1 MSVKIKK
8 ILLAIR
14 DVSAKKAIARAAT
27 IARKADAQIELFSAV
42 RPASTLLRSKAH
54 ALQVSRA
61 QVEERLARLETL
73 AQDLRDEGL
82 TVSCKVE
89 LDYAGA
95 EAILRRVQVA
105 KPDLVIIEAHKHAL
119 LSRLLLSQTDFELIR
134 NCAAPLL
141 IIKAVAVSA
150 RPAVLAALDPWHSS
164 GKPAALDA
172 RIADVGHAISRA
184 LGGKLHAVHVHA
196 PLMRYETDSIMAP
209 VVVPVPV
216 GEQKKHTAAVRQRF
230 RSMARKFEIAPQNV
244 HLRLGDPG
252 MVLPELARSLKV
264 DTLVLGAVSRSAL
277 TRVLIGNT
285 AERVLD
291 ATPCNLLIVKPK
303 GFRPAKR

>member
-1 MSVKIKK
+1 MSFKIKK

-27 IARKADAQIELFSAV
+27 IAHRSNAQIELFCAV
-42 RPASTLLRSKAH
+42 RPVSTLLGSKAH
-54 ALQVSRA
+54 ALRASRT
-61 QVEERLARLETL
+61 QVEEHLARLEAL
-73 AQDLRDEGL
+73 AQGLREEGL
-82 TVSCKVE
+82 KVLCKVE
-89 LDYAGA
+89 LDYSGA

-105 KPDLVIIEAHKHAL
+105 KPDLVIIEAHKHTL
-119 LSRLLLSQTDFELIR
+119 LSRLLLSQTDFELVR

-141 IIKAVAVSA
+141 IIKAVAVSG
-150 RPAVLAALDPWHSS
+150 RPSVLAALDPWHSS

-172 RIADVGHAISRA
+172 RIAEAGHTLSRA
-184 LGGKLHAVHVHA
+184 LGGKLHAAHVHT

-216 GEQKKHTAAVRQRF
+216 SEQKKHTVAIRQRF
-230 RSMARKFEIAPQNV
+230 RAVARKFEIAPQNV

-252 MVLPELARSLKV
+252 IVLPELVHSLKV

-277 TRVLIGNT
+277 TRVLIGST

-291 ATPCNLLIVKPK
+291 VTPCNLLIVKPK
-303 GFRPAKR
+303 GFRPPKR